1 MGVLVPVDSYDPKA
15 NIQVPINQDLD
26 NSIINTDTVNAVLL
40 CEDTSFGSS
49 RTYELLAGAAIP
61 WEHKT
66 CFAILAAPTTE
77 VQLWVTTVSFYFP
90 GIINVLNVNTIVNPA
105 PPPVVEQLLATVPNG
120 TLTATVTIP
129 NTIFTLKIVAPQ
141 VANNTCTI
149 VGTTTGYDY
158 PVKEVLGGYE
168 WWADITEPVDP
179 SVTITFS
186 ALGTGPWYIIGD
198 LSTRMTATQ
207 DFADGIIGQIA
218 PGAAMQLGA
227 RDTGNIIQALK
238 VDASGALE
246 VTGGVVVNPTPSPNP
261 TTGQLVIGFNVIKTI
276 VPARPQRSCCTIK
289 ADIANTDYVS
299 VGFNYNGNL
308 DKTNGYKL
316 WPGEFICI
324 SNPLEI
330 YGITSVAD
338 CTVSFEDE

>member
-15 NIQVPINQDLD
+15 NVQVPINQDLE

-40 CEDTSFGSS
+40 CEDTSFSSS

-105 PPPVVEQLLATVPNG
+105 PPPVVEDLLATVPNG

-129 NTIFTLKIVAPQ
+129 DTIFTLKIVAPQ

-149 VGTTTGYDY
+149 VGVTTGYDY

-168 WWADITEPVDP
+168 WWADITEPVD
-179 SVTITFS
+179 SQVTITFS
-186 ALGTGPWYIIGD
+186 ALGTGDWYVIGD
-198 LSTRMTATQ
+198 LATRMAATQ
-207 DFADGIIGQIA
+207 DFADGIVGQIA
-218 PGAAMQLGA
+218 PGAAIQLGA
-227 RDTGNIIQALK
+227 RDVNNYIAALRSTSFNGLK
-238 VDASGALE
+238 VALSAS
-246 VTGGVVVNPTPSPNP
+246 SSP
-261 TTGQLVIGFNVIKTI
+261 TTGQFTPTGTAAVIA
-276 VPARPQRSCCTIK
+276 PARIDRTALTIHNLSTSGLVLHIGD
-289 ADIANTDYVS
+289 ASVTDNTGFALEPGHSITLTSPIA
-299 VGFNYNGNL
+299 
-308 DKTNGYKL
+308 
-316 WPGEFICI
+316 W
-324 SNPLEI
+324 
-330 YGITSVAD
+330 YGITGGGSSPGIISWV
-338 CTVSFEDE
+338 DE

>member
-15 NIQVPINQDLD
+15 NVQVPINQDLE

-105 PPPVVEQLLATVPNG
+105 PPPVVEHLLATVPNG

-129 NTIFTLKIVAPQ
+129 DTIFTLKIVAPP

-149 VGTTTGYDY
+149 TGTTTGYKY

-179 SVTITFS
+179 QVNITFS
-186 ALGTGPWYIIGD
+186 ALGVGPWYIIGD
-198 LSTRMTATQ
+198 LSTRMAATQ
-207 DFADGIIGQIA
+207 DFADGIVGQIA
-218 PGAAMQLGA
+218 PGSAIQLGA
-227 RDTGNIIQALK
+227 RDVNNLIAALRITSYGSLEVATCASNVPTYGQVNVGVTATQIAVGRAGRTGLTIHNVSTSSEIAYIGDSS
-238 VDASGALE
+238 VTDVTGYALE
-246 VTGGVVVNPTPSPNP
+246 PGHSITVASP
-261 TTGQLVIGFNVIKTI
+261 
-276 VPARPQRSCCTIK
+276 
-289 ADIANTDYVS
+289 
-299 VGFNYNGNL
+299 
-308 DKTNGYKL
+308 
-316 WPGEFICI
+316 I
-324 SNPLEI
+324 SF
-330 YGITSVAD
+330 YSITSTGTA
-338 CTVSFEDE
+338 SLSYEDE

>member
-15 NIQVPINQDLD
+15 NVQVPINQDLE

-105 PPPVVEQLLATVPNG
+105 PPPVVEHLLATVPNG

-129 NTIFTLKIVAPQ
+129 DTIFTLKIVAPP

-149 VGTTTGYDY
+149 TGTTTGYKY

-179 SVTITFS
+179 QVNITFS
-186 ALGTGPWYIIGD
+186 ALGVGPWYIIGD
-198 LSTRMTATQ
+198 LSTRMAATQ

-218 PGAAMQLGA
+218 PGSAIQLGA
-227 RDTGNIIQALK
+227 RD
-238 VDASGALE
+238 
-246 VTGGVVVNPTPSPNP
+246 
-261 TTGQLVIGFNVIKTI
+261 
-276 VPARPQRSCCTIK
+276 
-289 ADIANTDYVS
+289 VS
-299 VGFNYNGNL
+299 LLQQVQQQ
-308 DKTNGYKL
+308 
-316 WPGEFICI
+316 
-324 SNPLEI
+324 
-330 YGITSVAD
+330 
-338 CTVSFEDE
+338 

>member
-15 NIQVPINQDLD
+15 NVQVPINQDLD

-105 PPPVVEQLLATVPNG
+105 PPPVVEHLLATVPNG

-129 NTIFTLKIVAPQ
+129 DTIFTLKIVAPP

-149 VGTTTGYDY
+149 TGTTTGYKY

-179 SVTITFS
+179 QVNITFS
-186 ALGTGPWYIIGD
+186 ALGVGPWYIIGD
-198 LSTRMTATQ
+198 LSTRMAATQ

-218 PGAAMQLGA
+218 PGSAIQLGA
-227 RDTGNIIQALK
+227 RDVNNHIAALRSTSFNGLQ
-238 VDASGALE
+238 VALSASG
-246 VTGGVVVNPTPSPNP
+246 SP
-261 TTGQLVIGFNVIKTI
+261 TTGQFTPTGTAAVIA
-276 VPARPQRSCCTIK
+276 PARVDRTALTIHNLSTSGLVLHIGD
-289 ADIANTDYVS
+289 ASVTDNTGFALEPGHSITLTSPIA
-299 VGFNYNGNL
+299 
-308 DKTNGYKL
+308 
-316 WPGEFICI
+316 W
-324 SNPLEI
+324 
-330 YGITSVAD
+330 YGIDFLGGGGSSPGVISW
-338 CTVSFEDE
+338 VDE